1 MLKRYGHYN
10 RTVLVWVYHQMMIDI
25 KKKGIKM
32 SKVKKQTAKAKKE
45 PKTIKRSTVIISVLV
60 LIALIASYI
69 GGIVTAN
76 SFNDSVN
83 TKIEVKAKQLAEL
96 KENQ

>member
-1 MLKRYGHYN
+1 ML
-10 RTVLVWVYHQMMIDI
+10 LWIYHQKMIDI

-32 SKVKKQTAKAKKE
+32 SKVKKQTAKAKKQ

-83 TKIEVKAKQLAEL
+83 TRIELKAKQLAEL